1 MGKKRFTYYEKIDEE
16 TMGQYRK
23 INTEKVVLGTVNNI
37 KCPRS
42 NKTIQLA
49 SILYKTFSVL

>member
-1 MGKKRFTYYEKIDEE
+1 MGQKRFTYHAKIDEE
-16 TMGQYRK
+16 TMRQYRK

-49 SILYKTFSVL
+49 SILYKTFSGL